1 MEALFYEQVGNKVR
15 CNLCPHFCL
24 IPGGKTGIC
33 KVRRNVNGK
42 LMAETWGNLSAVN
55 FDPVEKKPLYH
66 YYPGRIVLSLGS
78 VGCNMKC
85 KCCQNWQISQ
95 VSVPGFN
102 FSHTLKPVE
111 ILAIAA
117 SRADNIG
124 VAYTYNEPG
133 VWYEYMID
141 IARQVHANGL
151 KNVMVSNGFIC
162 REPLRQLLV
171 VMDAFN
177 IDLKGFTDDFYRKFT
192 GAQLSPVLDTLKQIR
207 NAGKHLE
214 ITSLVIPEMNDDP
227 GVFRAMT
234 EWIAA
239 ELGTSTVLHLS
250 RYHPVYNLAI
260 EPTPADLL
268 NKLYSIAR
276 RKLSYVY
283 IGNISVGESQ
293 DTHCSHCGEK
303 VIVRQGYRV
312 IIKALRNDGSCKA
325 CGNKVLIC

>member
-1 MEALFYEQVGNKVR
+1 MEALFYEPVGNKVR

-24 IPGGKTGIC
+24 ISSGKTGIC

-42 LMAETWGNLSAVN
+42 LIAETWGNLSAVN

-66 YYPGRIVLSLGS
+66 YYPGKIILSLGS

-102 FSHTLKPVE
+102 FSRTLEPAE

-133 VWYEYMID
+133 VWYEYMVE
-141 IARQVHANGL
+141 IARQVHTEGL
-151 KNVMVSNGFIC
+151 KNVMVSNGFISE
-162 REPLRQLLV
+162 EPLRKLMLY
-171 VMDAFN
+171 MDAFN
-177 IDLKGFTDDFYRKFT
+177 IDLKGFTDSFYRKFT
-192 GAQLSPVLDTLKQIR
+192 GAQLSPVLCTLKQIR

-214 ITSLVIPEMNDDP
+214 ITYLVIPTMNDDP
-227 GVFRAMT
+227 GVFGEMT
-234 EWIAA
+234 RWIAA

-250 RYHPVYNLAI
+250 RYHPVYNLDI
-260 EPTPADLL
+260 EPTSVALL
-268 NKLYSIAR
+268 KNLYTIAR
-276 RKLSYVY
+276 EKLSYVY

-293 DTHCSHCGEK
+293 DTHCDRCGEK
-303 VIVRQGYRV
+303 IIVRNGYQV
-312 IIKALRNDGSCKA
+312 IIQSLTHDGSCKA
-325 CGNKVLIC
+325 CGNRILFC

>member
-1 MEALFYEQVGNKVR
+1 
-15 CNLCPHFCL
+15 
-24 IPGGKTGIC
+24 
-33 KVRRNVNGK
+33 
-42 LMAETWGNLSAVN
+42 
-55 FDPVEKKPLYH
+55 
-66 YYPGRIVLSLGS
+66 
-78 VGCNMKC
+78 MKC

-95 VSVPGFN
+95 VSVKGFN
-102 FSHTLKPVE
+102 FSRTLNPGE
-111 ILAIAA
+111 ITAFAS

-141 IARQVHANGL
+141 IARHVHAKGL

-162 REPLRQLLV
+162 GEPLRQLMMY
-171 VMDAFN
+171 MDAFN
-177 IDLKGFTDDFYRKFT
+177 IDLKGFTDKFYRKLT
-192 GAQLSPVLDTLKQIR
+192 GANLSPVLDSLKQIS

-214 ITSLVIPEMNDDP
+214 ITYLVIPTMNDDP
-227 GVFRAMT
+227 VVFGAMT

-250 RYHPVYNLAI
+250 RYHPVYNLDI

-268 NKLYSIAR
+268 IKLYTIAR

-293 DTHCSHCGEK
+293 DTHCSRCGEK
-303 VIVRQGYRV
+303 IISRQGYQV
-312 IIKALRNDGSCKA
+312 IIKSLGSDGSCKA
-325 CGNKVLIC
+325 CGNRVLIC

>member
-1 MEALFYEQVGNKVR
+1 MN
-15 CNLCPHFCL
+15 P
-24 IPGGKTGIC
+24 
-33 KVRRNVNGK
+33 
-42 LMAETWGNLSAVN
+42 AE
-55 FDPVEKKPLYH
+55 
-66 YYPGRIVLSLGS
+66 ILSL
-78 VGCNMKC
+78 
-85 KCCQNWQISQ
+85 
-95 VSVPGFN
+95 
-102 FSHTLKPVE
+102 
-111 ILAIAA
+111 AA

-141 IARQVHANGL
+141 IARQVHSKGL

-162 REPLRQLLV
+162 DEPLRQLLM

-177 IDLKGFTDDFYRKFT
+177 IDLKGFTDSFYREFA
-192 GAQLSPVLDTLKQIR
+192 GAQLSPVLDTLKQISK
-207 NAGKHLE
+207 AGKHLE
-214 ITSLVIPEMNDDP
+214 ITYLVIPTMNDDP
-227 GVFRAMT
+227 LVFKAMT

-268 NKLYSIAR
+268 IKLYTIAR
-276 RKLSYVY
+276 RELSYVY

-293 DTHCSHCGEK
+293 DTHCSRCGEK

-312 IIKALRNDGSCKA
+312 INKALRNDGSCMA